1 MLTRDRCGA
10 WITLTFAAGSRRQ
23 PAPAKLDLV
32 VDFQSRINML
42 G

>member
-1 MLTRDRCGA
+1 MLTRHRCGA
-10 WITLTFAAGSRRQ
+10 WITLTFAAGSRR
-23 PAPAKLDLV
+23 PRAAVRLDLV